1 MKFWHR
7 YHNWVKSL
15 NWRQR
20 AILAI
25 VEWVIV
31 GCLISAS
38 FFWYKARPLSV
49 PALLGNS
56 IESQYFQIHT
66 DLEDEKSDFY
76 ANFFNEFYRYF
87 ESEYFPIHQ
96 KQRLKVFLFGSPAGY
111 RDYVEKKFKNY
122 TPYGSYL
129 GRKKNIIVVNLNSG
143 LGTAT
148 HELVHHFM
156 AVGKINYYPD
166 WISEGFPAFFEK
178 FIGYLDTKGKL
189 HISLGYFSNWRFP
202 LTKEVIDQY
211 TLEAL
216 FKTEDQSVARS
227 FNLFLHRQGC
237 LTEFIKALYT
247 GEGRSD
253 PVKTLETIY
262 GADLGTIESEWIG
275 WVKSQSI
282 DANVKLVERSFILS
296 YPEWGRWWSLN
307 HEYLHWDEEKRLY
320 VVQGLLSR

>member
-7 YHNWVKSL
+7 YHNWVRSL
-15 NWRQR
+15 NFKQR

-25 VEWVIV
+25 VEWTIV
-31 GCLISAS
+31 GFLISS
-38 FFWYKARPLSV
+38 LFFWYKARPLSA
-49 PALLGNS
+49 PASLGKS
-56 IESQYFQIHT
+56 VESQYFQIYT
-66 DLEDEKSDFY
+66 DLADEQSDFY
-76 ANFFNEFYRYF
+76 VTFFNEFYRYF
-87 ESEYFPIHQ
+87 EKEYFPIQQ
-96 KQRLKVFLFGSPAGY
+96 KQRLKVFLFGSPAAY

-129 GRKKNIIVVNLNSG
+129 GRKKNTIVVNLNSG

-156 AVGKINYYPD
+156 AMGNIDHYPD

-202 LTKEVIDQY
+202 LAKEVIDQY

-227 FNLFLHRQGC
+227 FNLFLHKQGR
-237 LTEFIKALYT
+237 LTEFIKTLHT
-247 GEGRSD
+247 GEGRAD
-253 PVKTLETIY
+253 PVNTLEAIY
-262 GADLGTIESEWIG
+262 GADLGTIEREWIG
-275 WVKSQSI
+275 WVKSQPI
-282 DANVKLVERSFILS
+282 EANVKLVERSFILS
-296 YPEWGRWWSLN
+296 YPQWVRWRRLN
-307 HEYLHWDEEKRLY
+307 HKYLHWDEEKRLY
-320 VVQGLLSR
+320 VVQGS

>member
-1 MKFWHR
+1 MRFWHR
-7 YHNWVKSL
+7 YNNWVRSL
-15 NWRQR
+15 NLKQR

-25 VEWVIV
+25 VEWAIA
-31 GCLISAS
+31 GCLILFF
-38 FFWYKARPLSV
+38 FFWIKARPLPV
-49 PALLGNS
+49 PVSLGNS

-66 DLEDEKSDFY
+66 DLNNELSDFY
-76 ANFFNEFYRYF
+76 ATFFNEFFRYF
-87 ESEYFPIHQ
+87 QKEYFPIHQ
-96 KQRLKVFLFGSPAGY
+96 KQRLKVFLFGSPAAY

-129 GRKKNIIVVNLNSG
+129 GRKKNTIVVNLNSG

-156 AVGKINYYPD
+156 AVGNIDHYPD

-202 LTKEVIDQY
+202 FTKKVIEKY

-216 FKTEDQSVARS
+216 FKTKDQNVARS
-227 FNLFLHRQGC
+227 FTLFLHRQGR
-237 LTEFIKALYT
+237 LTNFMRTLHSGKGKA
-247 GEGRSD
+247 D
-253 PVKTLETIY
+253 PVEVLEAVY
-262 GADLGTIESEWIG
+262 GADPDTIEREWIG
-275 WVKSQSI
+275 WVKSQPI

-296 YPEWGRWWSLN
+296 YPEWIRWWRLN
-307 HEYLHWDEEKRLY
+307 QEHLHWDEEK
-320 VVQGLLSR
+320 